1 MDGWLEG
8 RTALVTGGGSG
19 IGRAVVDRFVREG
32 AQVGVLEISADRV
45 SRLAEDHGRSVVAVQ
60 GDVTKLEDNIRAVK
74 ETVAAFDKLDVF
86 VGNSGIMDGFTPLA
100 ALSDDAIEEVFD
112 SVFAV
117 NVKGY
122 LLGARAALPELLRAR
137 GSMIFTV
144 SNAGFFPG
152 GGGPVYTASKHGV
165 VGLVRQLAHE
175 LAPKVRV
182 NGVAPGGTVTDLRL
196 PRALGTDDSGEAL
209 RAFDVPDIENT
220 IRGLTPLHLAPT
232 PDDHAAAYVLLAS
245 SENSRAMTG
254 AIIQSDSGIG
264 VRGLMNV
271 AGGDDL

>member
-1 MDGWLEG
+1 
-8 RTALVTGGGSG
+8 
-19 IGRAVVDRFVREG
+19 
-32 AQVGVLEISADRV
+32 
-45 SRLAEDHGRSVVAVQ
+45 
-60 GDVTKLEDNIRAVK
+60 
-74 ETVAAFDKLDVF
+74 
-86 VGNSGIMDGFTPLA
+86 
-100 ALSDDAIEEVFD
+100 VFD

-122 LLGARAALPELLRAR
+122 LLGAKAAVPELLRAR

-152 GGGPVYTASKHGV
+152 GGGPVYTASKHAV

-196 PRALGTDDSGEAL
+196 PRALGTDESGEAL

-220 IRGLTPLHLAPT
+220 IRGLTPLRLAPV
-232 PDDHAAAYVLLAS
+232 PEDHAAAYVLLAS